1 MDPLLINSCSSD
13 EFLTSDEFL
22 RYIHI
27 GLLCVQE
34 DAYYRSTMFSVVQM
48 LKGQTMT
55 LCRPERPAFSVG
67 RFTDHYEKNP
77 NSCSING
84 LTSSGVLPR

>member
-1 MDPLLINSCSSD
+1 
-13 EFLTSDEFL
+13 
-22 RYIHI
+22 
-27 GLLCVQE
+27 
-34 DAYYRSTMFSVVQM
+34 MFSVVQM

-67 RFTDHYEKNP
+67 RFTDHYETNP
-77 NSCSING
+77 SSCSVNG